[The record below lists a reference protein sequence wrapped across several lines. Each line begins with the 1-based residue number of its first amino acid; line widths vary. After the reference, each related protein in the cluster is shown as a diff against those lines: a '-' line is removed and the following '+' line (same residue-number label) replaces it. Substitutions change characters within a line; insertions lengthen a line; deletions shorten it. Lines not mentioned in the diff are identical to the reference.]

1 MEDDWR
7 AEVRLGLEN
16 LIDKAVVA
24 GAMQAEIF
32 AVIEDELARLR
43 AAMERDPNPSEDDT
57 QTAEESVNDWPGA
70 S

>member
-16 LIDKAVVA
+16 LIDKAVVTE
-24 GAMQAEIF
+24 AMQAEVF
-32 AVIEDELARLR
+32 AVIEDELARMR
-43 AAMERDPNPSEDDT
+43 AAIERDPDPSEDDT
-57 QTAEESVNDWPGA
+57 QTAEESANDWPGA

>member
-24 GAMQAEIF
+24 GAMQADAF

-43 AAMERDPNPSEDDT
+43 AAMERDPYPSEDDM
-57 QTAEESVNDWPGA
+57 QTAKEPANDWPGA

>member
-1 MEDDWR
+1 MTGALR
-7 AEVRLGLEN
+7 SALGLEN

-24 GAMQAEIF
+24 GAMQAEVF

-43 AAMERDPNPSEDDT
+43 AAMERDPDPSEDGT
-57 QTAEESVNDWPGA
+57 QTSEEPANDWPGA